1 MVSSS
6 RTAAENLQNLEMAR
20 NHSTQATDI
29 GADLQERPPHIQA
42 SIKQS
47 IGPPE
52 QCVRPWTSGLH
63 TAHSTNPDTT
73 TTSSKSSIDSYAV
86 PSSYELNA
94 MPGNEQHSIRLSKKI
109 QEYELNR
116 GRINGR
122 TKPQQPDLVD
132 DDIHLPTSVTSDWRS
147 MFPDE
152 DAHFSTFTSALLKL
166 LTTPNDALQTALVAF
181 FDTVH
186 YSSSAAFTFSVAE
199 TKFLD
204 QLFRIL
210 QPHKI
215 PFSQQTIELHS
226 HITSIMFDILHF
238 FTPDYQIPNG
248 NIEYCLIDE
257 YKEMSKMLTSLLPI
271 FRPYLRHLFDHSM
284 CFTGHYGDISFQSF
298 MEVFNGFLGLEFSQS
313 LVPAIRKMYN
323 KIQKD
328 MSDEFFSSL
337 RLVPS
342 DVDPKCQRFDLNM
355 LSDCDWVEVFDRQL
369 VRVGEERP
377 FSALELQSLHSFLS
391 QQPYYIE
398 LEVEADG
405 TIRLPKHGEFHP
417 SSTHHAKTL
426 CSLFTPTQ
434 PYHAAP
440 LLNSFNVFI
449 AKNNSTSLVTSIWD
463 EWFSN
468 LIAAVDPS
476 TLPFTPDFLPLHAVL
491 VDLMEDR
498 LKRSGICRHS
508 TSQVPSARP
517 RRKLDKFDLSFL
529 ELSTDY
535 FIHLSLHPF
544 ALEADGFDTIVCFLS
559 SVLSSHLDRNPFI
572 HFRET
577 LIEEMDSS
585 ALCSSSP
592 PLILTSELARSLSD
606 KEAIAIVDRIVAHI
620 DSSTFLDD
628 DTLLRIF
635 VFIKHQLRSTRLPE
649 LFRKTG
655 RTKDQY
661 FKALESCLSLG
672 LDSLLSHKGQ
682 NISTPVF
689 KLFLSWH
696 DYDSPRQ
703 GEWKGIYFET
713 IPILMRILGLDQHP
727 CSRNSKGHNYSLNT
741 DQVSRTEHE
750 QSIDHSEKYVMS
762 YFYGQHSETI
772 KDFVLWKDTIAR
784 VFCKLGFFIQIVNGL
799 MIHDDSS
806 RSLDFLYAFN
816 RAYGE
821 RVQNTAQKREW
832 DHGGKLCVDEEG
844 WEDAMEFVLIPKE
857 KRMTRMYGRMITEQV
872 YVNMSICGANVG
884 RMNR

>member
-1 MVSSS
+1 
-6 RTAAENLQNLEMAR
+6 
-20 NHSTQATDI
+20 
-29 GADLQERPPHIQA
+29 
-42 SIKQS
+42 
-47 IGPPE
+47 
-52 QCVRPWTSGLH
+52 
-63 TAHSTNPDTT
+63 
-73 TTSSKSSIDSYAV
+73 
-86 PSSYELNA
+86 
-94 MPGNEQHSIRLSKKI
+94 
-109 QEYELNR
+109 
-116 GRINGR
+116 
-122 TKPQQPDLVD
+122 
-132 DDIHLPTSVTSDWRS
+132 
-147 MFPDE
+147 
-152 DAHFSTFTSALLKL
+152 
-166 LTTPNDALQTALVAF
+166 
-181 FDTVH
+181 
-186 YSSSAAFTFSVAE
+186 
-199 TKFLD
+199 
-204 QLFRIL
+204 
-210 QPHKI
+210 
-215 PFSQQTIELHS
+215 
-226 HITSIMFDILHF
+226 
-238 FTPDYQIPNG
+238 
-248 NIEYCLIDE
+248 
-257 YKEMSKMLTSLLPI
+257 
-271 FRPYLRHLFDHSM
+271 
-284 CFTGHYGDISFQSF
+284 
-298 MEVFNGFLGLEFSQS
+298 MEVFDGFLGLKYKES

-328 MSDEFFSSL
+328 ISDEFFSAL
-337 RLVPS
+337 RHVPS
-342 DVDPKCQRFDLNM
+342 DVDPKCQRFDLDK
-355 LSDCDWVEVFDRQL
+355 LSDCDWVEVFDRLL
-369 VRVGEERP
+369 VRVGEDRP
-377 FSALELQSLHSFLS
+377 FSVLELHSLHSFLS
-391 QQPYYIE
+391 QQPWHIK

-405 TIRLPKHGEFHP
+405 TIRIPKHGEFHP

-559 SVLSSHLDRNPFI
+559 SVLSSHLNRNPFI
-572 HFRET
+572 HFRKA
-577 LIEEMDSS
+577 LIEEMDVS
-585 ALCSSSP
+585 ALYSSSQ

-672 LDSLLSHKGQ
+672 LDSLLFRKDK
-682 NISTPVF
+682 NIEPPVF

-703 GEWKGIYFET
+703 GDWQDIYFET
-713 IPILMRILGLDQHP
+713 IPILMRVLELDRHP
-727 CSRNSKGHNYSLNT
+727 CSRNSKRHNCRLKFVIVNRIQYATPSVV
-741 DQVSRTEHE
+741 QVSRTRHE
-750 QSIDHSEKYVMS
+750 RSMDPSEKYVMT
-762 YFYGQHSETI
+762 YFSGQHTTTI
-772 KDFVLWKDTIAR
+772 KELVQWTDNLLTIYTDCEHLAIAR
-784 VFCKLGFFIQIVNGL
+784 VFCKLGFFIQIVNG
-799 MIHDDSS
+799 IWINDDSS
-806 RSLDFLYAFN
+806 SSYYFLFGFN

-821 RVQNTAQKREW
+821 RVQNRAQKREW
-832 DHGGKLCVDEEG
+832 NHGGKLCLDEEG
-844 WEDAMEFVLIPKE
+844 WEDAMEFVLIPKK
-857 KRMTRMYGRMITEQV
+857 KRISVLYGRMITEQV
-872 YVNMSICGANVG
+872 HASMSICGANLG
-884 RMNR
+884 RMDD

>member
-1 MVSSS
+1 
-6 RTAAENLQNLEMAR
+6 
-20 NHSTQATDI
+20 
-29 GADLQERPPHIQA
+29 
-42 SIKQS
+42 
-47 IGPPE
+47 
-52 QCVRPWTSGLH
+52 
-63 TAHSTNPDTT
+63 
-73 TTSSKSSIDSYAV
+73 
-86 PSSYELNA
+86 
-94 MPGNEQHSIRLSKKI
+94 
-109 QEYELNR
+109 
-116 GRINGR
+116 
-122 TKPQQPDLVD
+122 
-132 DDIHLPTSVTSDWRS
+132 
-147 MFPDE
+147 
-152 DAHFSTFTSALLKL
+152 
-166 LTTPNDALQTALVAF
+166 
-181 FDTVH
+181 
-186 YSSSAAFTFSVAE
+186 
-199 TKFLD
+199 
-204 QLFRIL
+204 
-210 QPHKI
+210 
-215 PFSQQTIELHS
+215 
-226 HITSIMFDILHF
+226 
-238 FTPDYQIPNG
+238 
-248 NIEYCLIDE
+248 
-257 YKEMSKMLTSLLPI
+257 
-271 FRPYLRHLFDHSM
+271 
-284 CFTGHYGDISFQSF
+284 

-355 LSDCDWVEVFDRQL
+355 LSDCDWVEVFDQ
-369 VRVGEERP
+369 
-377 FSALELQSLHSFLS
+377 
-391 QQPYYIE
+391 

-426 CSLFTPTQ
+426 SR
-434 PYHAAP
+434 
-440 LLNSFNVFI
+440 
-449 AKNNSTSLVTSIWD
+449 LVTSIWD

-498 LKRSGICRHS
+498 LKRSGICRQFHQLGLDENWTSSICHS
-508 TSQVPSARP
+508 SNSLRITSS
-517 RRKLDKFDLSFL
+517 
-529 ELSTDY
+529 
-535 FIHLSLHPF
+535 ISLHPF
-544 ALEADGFDTIVCFLS
+544 ALEADGFDTIVCS

-585 ALCSSSP
+585 ALCSS
-592 PLILTSELARSLSD
+592 
-606 KEAIAIVDRIVAHI
+606 
-620 DSSTFLDD
+620 
-628 DTLLRIF
+628 
-635 VFIKHQLRSTRLPE
+635 
-649 LFRKTG
+649 KTG

-713 IPILMRILGLDQHP
+713 IPILMQ
-727 CSRNSKGHNYSLNT
+727 
-741 DQVSRTEHE
+741 
-750 QSIDHSEKYVMS
+750 YVMS

>member
-1 MVSSS
+1 
-6 RTAAENLQNLEMAR
+6 
-20 NHSTQATDI
+20 
-29 GADLQERPPHIQA
+29 
-42 SIKQS
+42 
-47 IGPPE
+47 
-52 QCVRPWTSGLH
+52 
-63 TAHSTNPDTT
+63 
-73 TTSSKSSIDSYAV
+73 
-86 PSSYELNA
+86 
-94 MPGNEQHSIRLSKKI
+94 
-109 QEYELNR
+109 
-116 GRINGR
+116 
-122 TKPQQPDLVD
+122 
-132 DDIHLPTSVTSDWRS
+132 
-147 MFPDE
+147 
-152 DAHFSTFTSALLKL
+152 
-166 LTTPNDALQTALVAF
+166 
-181 FDTVH
+181 
-186 YSSSAAFTFSVAE
+186 
-199 TKFLD
+199 
-204 QLFRIL
+204 
-210 QPHKI
+210 
-215 PFSQQTIELHS
+215 
-226 HITSIMFDILHF
+226 
-238 FTPDYQIPNG
+238 
-248 NIEYCLIDE
+248 
-257 YKEMSKMLTSLLPI
+257 
-271 FRPYLRHLFDHSM
+271 
-284 CFTGHYGDISFQSF
+284 

-369 VRVGEERP
+369 VRVGEDRP
-377 FSALELQSLHSFLS
+377 FSALETRSRGRWHDQTPQAWRVPPIVDTSRQDTLFPLHTH
-391 QQPYYIE
+391 P
-398 LEVEADG
+398 
-405 TIRLPKHGEFHP
+405 TLPC
-417 SSTHHAKTL
+417 
-426 CSLFTPTQ
+426 CS
-434 PYHAAP
+434 

-620 DSSTFLDD
+620 DSST
-628 DTLLRIF
+628 
-635 VFIKHQLRSTRLPE
+635 STRLPE

-672 LDSLLSHKGQ
+672 LDSLLFHKGQ

-703 GEWKGIYFET
+703 GDWKGIYFET
-713 IPILMRILGLDQHP
+713 IPILMRILELDQHP
-727 CSRNSKGHNYSLNT
+727 CSRNSKGHNCRLNSSESDT
-741 DQVSRTEHE
+741 ARTING
-750 QSIDHSEKYVMS
+750 SSEKYVMT
-762 YFYGQHSETI
+762 YFYGQHTTTI
-772 KDFVLWKDTIAR
+772 KEFVQWTDNLITIYTDCEHLAIAR
-784 VFCKLGFFIQIVNGL
+784 VFCKLGFFIQIVNG
-799 MIHDDSS
+799 IWINDDSS
-806 RSLDFLYAFN
+806 SSYYFLFGFN

-821 RVQNTAQKREW
+821 SPEQGTE
-832 DHGGKLCVDEEG
+832 
-844 WEDAMEFVLIPKE
+844 
-857 KRMTRMYGRMITEQV
+857 TRMESWREVVFG
-872 YVNMSICGANVG
+872 
-884 RMNR
+884 